1 MKLFTYCSGGALC
14 LLFSLPATAQSTG
27 RIDCARDGGYVYL
40 YSSMTTLE
48 VRMTL
53 QCGEVVRITGR
64 SDDYYSV
71 RTAAG
76 EPGFVPRT
84 NIFLLKDQPGT
95 GLPTPAAKPPA
106 RERTHYDQ
114 PGNEVTP
121 PAQKGPVAFAL
132 ANNTPIRMKLNNT
145 ISSATAHVGDAVEL
159 EVVEDVIVDGVT
171 VLPAGSKV
179 NGAIAE
185 AEAKKR
191 FGHGGKLAFRVTSM
205 TLADG
210 EQLKVRCYQEASGSS
225 NTSADAVLPLNSG
238 KDVTIPK
245 DVEFTALVDGE
256 ARLKREGFESPKTH
270 PAASPAVSVPKTE
283 PAH

>member
-1 MKLFTYCSGGALC
+1 MKLLTFCTGGALC
-14 LLFSLPATAQSTG
+14 LLFSLPTHAQNTG

-53 QCGEVVRITGR
+53 QCGDVVRITGR

-71 RTAAG
+71 RTASG
-76 EPGFVPRT
+76 EAGFVPRT
-84 NIFLLKDQPGT
+84 SIFLLKDQPGT
-95 GLPTPAAKPPA
+95 GLPAPAGKQPT
-106 RERTHYDQ
+106 RERTHYDDPRSAAAAPAQ
-114 PGNEVTP
+114 PGP
-121 PAQKGPVAFAL
+121 AFAL
-132 ANNTPIRMKLNNT
+132 ANNTPIRLKLDKT

-171 VLPAGSKV
+171 VLPVGWKV

-185 AEAKKR
+185 AEPKKR
-191 FGHGGKLAFRVTSM
+191 FGHGGKLAFSITSM
-205 TLADG
+205 TVADG
-210 EQLKVRCYQEASGSS
+210 EQVKVRCYQEASGSS
-225 NTSADAVLPLNSG
+225 NTSADSVIPLSSG
-238 KDVTIPK
+238 KDVAIPK

-256 ARLKREGFESPKTH
+256 ARLKREGFENLKTH
-270 PAASPAVSVPKTE
+270 PATSPATAVQKSE

>member
-1 MKLFTYCSGGALC
+1 MKLFNFFSAGALC
-14 LLFSLPATAQSTG
+14 LLFSMPSLAQSTG

-40 YSSMTTLE
+40 YTSMTTLE

-76 EPGFVPRT
+76 EAGFVPRT
-84 NIFLLKDQPGT
+84 NLFLLKDQPGT
-95 GLPTPAAKPPA
+95 GLPAPVTKPPV

-114 PGNEVTP
+114 QVNGVAGSVPTSG
-121 PAQKGPVAFAL
+121 GAFAL
-132 ANNTPIRMKLNNT
+132 ANNTPIRVKLSQT

-159 EVVEDVIVDGVT
+159 EVAEDVIVDGVT
-171 VLPAGSKV
+171 VLPIGSKV
-179 NGAIAE
+179 SGVIAV
-185 AEAKKR
+185 AEIKKR
-191 FGHGGKLAFRVTSM
+191 FGHGGRVAFSITSM

-210 EQLKVRCYQEASGSS
+210 EQVKVRCYQEASGSS

-256 ARLKREGFESPKTH
+256 ARLKREGFEHLKSSPSS
-270 PAASPAVSVPKTE
+270 SPATSGLKSE

>member
-1 MKLFTYCSGGALC
+1 MKLFNFFGGGAIC
-14 LLFSLPATAQSTG
+14 LLLSMPLLAQSTG

-40 YSSMTTLE
+40 YNSMITLE

-71 RTAAG
+71 RTTAG
-76 EPGFVPRT
+76 EAGFVPRT
-84 NIFLLKDQPGT
+84 NLFLLKDQPGT
-95 GLPTPAAKPPA
+95 GLPEPAAKAPA

-114 PGNEVTP
+114 PGSGLAG
-121 PAQKGPVAFAL
+121 PAPTSGGVFAL
-132 ANNTPIRMKLNNT
+132 ANNTPIRLRLNQT

-159 EVVEDVIVDGVT
+159 EVAEDVIVDGVD
-171 VLPAGSKV
+171 VLPVGSKV
-179 NGAIAE
+179 SGVIAIAE
-185 AEAKKR
+185 VKKR
-191 FGHGGKLAFRVTSM
+191 FGHGGRLAFSITSM
-205 TLADG
+205 MLADG
-210 EQLKVRCYQEASGSS
+210 EQVKVRCYQEASGSS
-225 NTSADAVLPLNSG
+225 NTSADAVLPLSSG

-256 ARLKREGFESPKTH
+256 ARLKREGFDHPKS
-270 PAASPAVSVPKTE
+270 SPASSPATSGQKSE

>member
-1 MKLFTYCSGGALC
+1 MKLFTYCGGSALC

-95 GLPTPAAKPPA
+95 GLPTPTAKAPA

-114 PGNEVTP
+114 PGSEVTP
-121 PAQKGPVAFAL
+121 PAQTGPVAFAL
-132 ANNTPIRMKLNNT
+132 ANNTPIRLKLNNT
-145 ISSATAHVGDAVEL
+145 ISSAIAHVGDAVEL

-210 EQLKVRCYQEASGSS
+210 EQLKVRCYQEAFGSS

-256 ARLKREGFESPKTH
+256 ARLKREGFDHPKTAL
-270 PAASPAVSVPKTE
+270 AASPATTVQKSQ
-283 PAH
+283 PAQ

>member
-1 MKLFTYCSGGALC
+1 MKLLTFCTGGALC
-14 LLFSLPATAQSTG
+14 LLFSLPAQAQNTG

-53 QCGEVVRITGR
+53 QCGDVVRITGR

-71 RTAAG
+71 RTASG
-76 EPGFVPRT
+76 EAGFVPRT
-84 NIFLLKDQPGT
+84 SVFLLKDQPGT
-95 GLPTPAAKPPA
+95 GLPAPAAKQST
-106 RERTHYDQ
+106 RERTHYDD
-114 PGNEVTP
+114 PRSV
-121 PAQKGPVAFAL
+121 PAAPAHTGPTAFVL
-132 ANNTPIRMKLNNT
+132 ANNTPIRLKLNKA

-159 EVVEDVIVDGVT
+159 EVVEDEMVDGVT
-171 VLPAGSKV
+171 VLSVGWKV

-191 FGHGGKLAFRVTSM
+191 FGHGGKLAFSITSM

-210 EQLKVRCYQEASGSS
+210 EQVKVRCYQEASGSS
-225 NTSADAVLPLNSG
+225 NTSADSVIPLSSG
-238 KDVTIPK
+238 KDVTMPK

-256 ARLKREGFESPKTH
+256 ARLKREGFDHPKV
-270 PAASPAVSVPKTE
+270 SPASSPATTVQKSE

>member
-1 MKLFTYCSGGALC
+1 MKLLTLCSGGVLC
-14 LLFSLPATAQSTG
+14 LLFSLPASAQSTG

-53 QCGEVVRITGR
+53 QCGDVVRITGR

-76 EPGFVPRT
+76 EAGFVPRT
-84 NIFLLKDQPGT
+84 SVILLKDQPGT
-95 GLPTPAAKPPA
+95 GLPAPTAKAPA

-114 PGNEVTP
+114 PRSDAAQ
-121 PAQKGPVAFAL
+121 PAHTGAAAFAL
-132 ANNTPIRMKLNNT
+132 ANNTPIRVKLT
-145 ISSATAHVGDAVEL
+145 KAISSGTAHVGDAVEL

-179 NGAIAE
+179 SGVIAE
-185 AEAKKR
+185 AEPKKR
-191 FGHGGKLAFRVTSM
+191 FGHGGKLAFSITSM

-210 EQLKVRCYQEASGSS
+210 EQVKVRCYQEASGST
-225 NTSADAVLPLNSG
+225 NTSADAVLPLSSG

-256 ARLKREGFESPKTH
+256 ARLKREGFETPKTH
-270 PAASPAVSVPKTE
+270 PASSPATSVQKSE

>member
-1 MKLFTYCSGGALC
+1 MKLLTFCTGGALC
-14 LLFSLPATAQSTG
+14 FLFSLPAHAQNTG

-53 QCGEVVRITGR
+53 QCGDVVRITGR

-71 RTAAG
+71 RTVSG
-76 EPGFVPRT
+76 EAGFVPRT
-84 NIFLLKDQPGT
+84 SVFLLKDQPGT
-95 GLPTPAAKPPA
+95 GLPAPAAKQPT
-106 RERTHYDQ
+106 RERMHYDD
-114 PGNEVTP
+114 PRSA
-121 PAQKGPVAFAL
+121 PAAPVQTGPTAFAL
-132 ANNTPIRMKLNNT
+132 ASNTPIHLKLNKT
-145 ISSATAHVGDAVEL
+145 ISSATAHVGDTVEL

-171 VLPAGSKV
+171 VLPVGWKV

-191 FGHGGKLAFRVTSM
+191 FGHGGKLAFSITSM

-210 EQLKVRCYQEASGSS
+210 EQVKVRCYQEASGSS
-225 NTSADAVLPLNSG
+225 NTSADSVIPLSSG

-256 ARLKREGFESPKTH
+256 ARLKREGFENLKTH
-270 PAASPAVSVPKTE
+270 PATSPAISVPKTE